1 MFTKGITPPTL
12 PVFESAKL
20 ISSFVAGCSLSF
32 IHAGNRCL
40 ARFIKLYPR
49 EQEWHQFGKN
59 HRTAATNDVT
69 SRAKMRLNSQANLI
83 MHSRILLQFMFV
95 LAAGMVLLGHPGRI
109 AAADSEKTQYYEL
122 RIYTTES
129 EAQQQRINDYWQN
142 AAIPA
147 YNRMGIQPVGVFT
160 ELQDS
165 ATNKIYVLIPCD
177 SLEDFAA
184 IPAKLA
190 ADADYQKTAAEFLNA
205 PKSNPAYARFESSL
219 LVAFDGMKR
228 MSLPAADKKP
238 NLFELRTYLSSSEGK
253 GLNKIKMFESGEIP
267 LMKEVGLAP
276 IFYGRTI
283 AGLNMPCLVYM
294 TCGENLDAHKQ
305 HWQGFSASPVWKQLT
320 GDPQYKDNVS
330 RVISIMLKRTAASQI

>member
-1 MFTKGITPPTL
+1 M
-12 PVFESAKL
+12 S
-20 ISSFVAGCSLSF
+20 
-32 IHAGNRCL
+32 
-40 ARFIKLYPR
+40 
-49 EQEWHQFGKN
+49 
-59 HRTAATNDVT
+59 
-69 SRAKMRLNSQANLI
+69 
-83 MHSRILLQFMFV
+83 SRILIL
-95 LAAGMVLLGHPGRI
+95 LATVAAMIGNPSGAV
-109 AAADSEKTQYYEL
+109 AADAEKPQYYEV
-122 RIYTTES
+122 RIYATQS
-129 EAQQQRINDYWQN
+129 EAQQQRVNDYWQN

-190 ADADYQKTAAEFLNA
+190 ADADYQKDAAEFLNA
-205 PKSNPAYARFESSL
+205 PKSNPAYVRFESSL

-238 NLFELRTYLSSSEGK
+238 NVFELRTYLSSSEGK

-283 AGLNMPCLVYM
+283 AGLNMPCLVYL

-305 HWQGFSASPVWKQLT
+305 HWQKFSASPVWKKLT

-330 RVISIMLKRTAASQI
+330 RVISILLKRTSASEI

>member
-1 MFTKGITPPTL
+1 MT
-12 PVFESAKL
+12 
-20 ISSFVAGCSLSF
+20 
-32 IHAGNRCL
+32 
-40 ARFIKLYPR
+40 
-49 EQEWHQFGKN
+49 
-59 HRTAATNDVT
+59 
-69 SRAKMRLNSQANLI
+69 
-83 MHSRILLQFMFV
+83 SRILIL
-95 LAAGMVLLGHPGRI
+95 LAAVAAMTGNPSRAV
-109 AAADSEKTQYYEL
+109 AADAEKPQYYEV
-122 RIYTTES
+122 RIYATQSAE
-129 EAQQQRINDYWQN
+129 QKQRVNDYWQK
-142 AAIPA
+142 AAVPA

-165 ATNKIYVLIPCD
+165 ATNHIYVLIPCD
-177 SLEDFAA
+177 SPEDFAA

-190 ADADYQKTAAEFLNA
+190 ADADYQKAAAEFLNA
-205 PKSNPAYARFESSL
+205 SNSNPAYVRFESSL

-228 MSLPAADKKP
+228 MVLPAADKKP
-238 NLFELRTYLSSSEGK
+238 DVFELRTYMSSSEGK

-305 HWQGFSASPVWKQLT
+305 HWKAFSASPVWKQLT

-330 RVISIMLKRTAASQI
+330 RIISIMLKRTAASQI